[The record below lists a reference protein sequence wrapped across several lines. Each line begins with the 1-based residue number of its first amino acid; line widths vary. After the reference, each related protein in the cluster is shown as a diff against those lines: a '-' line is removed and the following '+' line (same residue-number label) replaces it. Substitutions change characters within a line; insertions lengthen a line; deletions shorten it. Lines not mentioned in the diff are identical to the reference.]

1 MPNTATLQ
9 REAAVNVYRSVEQG
23 LKDTGA
29 GTCGLMFIHCGGVQ
43 AQPEQQVR
51 NYLEQTSE
59 FAFQLWKDGATQT
72 LAVLLP
78 GLTLNEVHYEGLR
91 IKHELQET
99 VPGAE
104 PQITLAS
111 FKDSERPSQAT
122 IQHMAESA
130 KLVDPSEI
138 HIYTLDKTA
147 DEPGRILIVDNDP
160 TVREFLQLR
169 LKMQGYDTYEAVDGL
184 AALELIEKVSPDLVL
199 TELNLYGIDG
209 LPFIHH
215 IQNLEVEQPPKI
227 VVLTEQRVE
236 QTISQC
242 FRSGVDD
249 YMTKP
254 FSPVEL
260 DARIRRCLH

>member
-9 REAAVNVYRSVEQG
+9 REAVVDVYRSVEKG
-23 LKDTGA
+23 LKETGA
-29 GTCGLMFIHCGGVQ
+29 EACGLMFIHCAGRV
-43 AQPEQQVR
+43 QPEQQVR
-51 NYLEQTSE
+51 THLEQAGYASFE
-59 FAFQLWKDGATQT
+59 VWQDSKTQAI
-72 LAVLLP
+72 AVLLP
-78 GLTLNEVHYEGLR
+78 GLSLDEVHYEGLR
-91 IKHELQET
+91 IKHELQES
-99 VPGAE
+99 VSGAD

-111 FKDSERPSQAT
+111 FPPGDRPSKAT
-122 IQHMAESA
+122 IQHMAESS
-130 KLVDPSEI
+130 KLVDSSEI
-138 HIYTLDKTA
+138 HIYTLEHTT
-147 DEPGRILIVDNDP
+147 DEPERILIVDNDP

-169 LKMQGYDTYEAVDGL
+169 LKMQGYETYEAVDGL
-184 AALELIEKVSPDLVL
+184 AALDLIEKVTPDLVL

-215 IQNLEVEQPPKI
+215 IQKLEMEQPPKI

-260 DARIRRCLH
+260 DARIRRCLQ

>member
-1 MPNTATLQ
+1 M
-9 REAAVNVYRSVEQG
+9 
-23 LKDTGA
+23 
-29 GTCGLMFIHCGGVQ
+29 
-43 AQPEQQVR
+43 
-51 NYLEQTSE
+51 
-59 FAFQLWKDGATQT
+59 WKDGATQAI
-72 LAVLLP
+72 AVLLP
-78 GLTLNEVHYEGLR
+78 GLSLDEVHYEGLR

-99 VPGAE
+99 LPGAD

-111 FKDSERPSQAT
+111 FPEGSALRRQPFSIWLNPS
-122 IQHMAESA
+122 
-130 KLVDPSEI
+130 KLVDSSEI
-138 HIYTLDKTA
+138 HIYTLDNTA
-147 DEPGRILIVDNDP
+147 DEPERILIVDNDP

-169 LKMQGYDTYEAVDGL
+169 LKMQGYETYEAVDGL
-184 AALELIEKVSPDLVL
+184 AALELIEKVTPDLVL

-215 IQNLEVEQPPKI
+215 IQNLEMEQPPKI

-260 DARIRRCLH
+260 DA

>member
-9 REAAVNVYRSVEQG
+9 RETAVNVYRSVEQG
-23 LKDTGA
+23 LKETGA
-29 GTCGLMFIHCGGVQ
+29 GTCGLMFIHCAGNI
-43 AQPEQQVR
+43 QPEQQIR
-51 NYLEQTSE
+51 THLEQTHDYD
-59 FAFQLWKDGATQT
+59 FQLWKDGATQT
-72 LAVLLP
+72 IAVLLP
-78 GLTLNEVHYEGLR
+78 RLTLDEIHYAGLR

-99 VPGAE
+99 VPGAD
-104 PQITLAS
+104 PQIILAS
-111 FKDSERPSQAT
+111 FTDKDRPSQAT
-122 IQHMAESA
+122 IQHMAESS
-130 KLVDPSEI
+130 KLVDSSEI
-138 HIYTLDKTA
+138 HIYTLDKTSA
-147 DEPGRILIVDNDP
+147 DPERILIVDNDP

-169 LKMQGYDTYEAVDGL
+169 LKMQGYETYEAVDGL
-184 AALELIEKVSPDLVL
+184 AALELIEKVIPDLVL

-215 IQNLEVEQPPKI
+215 IQKLEIEQPPKI